1 MQNDKSKF
9 KIEFRGR
16 VVAFTVEILRLAEI
30 LYAKKVMIPVAHQVI
45 RSAGSIGANIIEARA
60 ASSKKDYI
68 KFFEIALKSAN
79 ETQYWLEV
87 IQKFDPAALPPSSM
101 IAKEADE
108 LTRMISASVLTLKGR
123 K

>member
-1 MQNDKSKF
+1 MQNDKAKF
-9 KIEFRGR
+9 KMEFRTR
-16 VVAFTVEILRLAEI
+16 VVAFTVSILRLSEM
-30 LYAKKVMIPVAHQVI
+30 LYSKKVLMPIAHQVI
-45 RSAGSIGANIIEARA
+45 RSAGSIGANIIEAKA

-87 IQKFDPAALPPSSM
+87 IREFDSAILRADSA
-101 IAKEADE
+101 IIREADE

-123 K
+123 R

>member
-1 MQNDKSKF
+1 MQNDKAKF
-9 KIEFRGR
+9 KSEFRQR
-16 VVAFTVEILRLAEI
+16 VVAFTVEILRLAEV
-30 LYAKKVMIPVAHQVI
+30 LYHKKVMIPVAHQVI
-45 RSAGSIGANIIEARA
+45 RSAGSIGANIIEAKA

-87 IQKFDPAALPPSSM
+87 IQKSEPKTLSSQAAV
-101 IAKEADE
+101 IREADE

>member
-1 MQNDKSKF
+1 MHTDKAKF

-16 VVAFTVEILRLAEI
+16 VVAFTVAILHLGEV
-30 LYAKKVMIPVAHQVI
+30 LYSKKVLIPVGHQVI
-45 RSAGSIGANIIEARA
+45 RSAGSIGANVIEAKA

-87 IQKFDPAALPPSSM
+87 IQRFDASIMPPDSPL
-101 IAKEADE
+101 IKEADE
-108 LTRMISASVLTLKGR
+108 LTRMLSASVLTLKGR
-123 K
+123 R